1 MLFQTLDDK
10 AECFGIYT
18 NGQIHYTSF
27 PSNLTQTWNYTPHL
41 LNASVEYAQVYSGG
55 KSLAEACPEHL
66 KPEWDGVT
74 AKMKAY
80 LTSFSEAKISLS
92 EHCFYNLVPER
103 FLVDLCEA
111 KNNICQFVFE
121 NYEKPQNYDFMLEVV
136 KLITDIGNY
145 SLSIDKQSMRARL
158 GSNQGRVFWRGFD
171 QMSRYVKYNAYG
183 TKTGRLSTQKGSFPI
198 LTLNKDFRDIVTPNN
213 DWLVELDFNAAEL
226 RTLLALSGEAQPEE
240 DIHLWNVKNVYR
252 GLVSREEAKQ
262 RIFAWLYNPDSRD
275 RLSSRAYKRDDVL
288 GSHWDGRIVSTP
300 FGRQIEADKKHALNY
315 LVQSTSSD
323 VFLERAVALH
333 NFLRDKK
340 SRISML
346 IHDSVIL
353 DLAECDMQELK
364 KIVNIFSETRYGR
377 YKVGVSAGKS
387 FGSMRRIR

>member
-10 AECFGIYT
+10 AECFGIYA
-18 NGQIHYTSF
+18 NGQIHYTSL
-27 PSNLTQTWNYTPHL
+27 PSELAQTWNYASHL
-41 LNASVEYAQVYSGG
+41 LDMPVEYAQMYCGG
-55 KSLAEACPEHL
+55 KSLTEVCPDHL
-66 KPEWDGVT
+66 KPEWDNVS
-74 AKMKAY
+74 AKMRAY
-80 LTSFSEAKISLS
+80 LTSFAAAKISLS

-121 NYEKPQNYDFMLEVV
+121 NYEKPENYDFMLEVV
-136 KLITDIGNY
+136 KLVTDISNY
-145 SLSIDKQSMRARL
+145 SLSIDKQSMRSRL
-158 GSNQGRVFWRGFD
+158 GTNQGRVFWRGFD
-171 QMSRYVKYNAYG
+171 QMSRHIRYNAYG
-183 TKTGRLSTQKGSFPI
+183 TKTGRLSTLKGSFPI
-198 LTLNKDFRDIVTPNN
+198 LTLNKNFRDIVTPNN

-226 RTLLALSGEAQPEE
+226 RTLLALSGESQPEE
-240 DIHLWNVKNVYR
+240 DVHLWNVKNVYQDK
-252 GLVSREEAKQ
+252 VSREEAKQ
-262 RIFAWLYNPDSRD
+262 RIFAWLYNPDSKD
-275 RLSSRAYKRDDVL
+275 RLSSQAYKRDAVL
-288 GSHWDGRIVSTP
+288 GSHWDGQTVSTP
-300 FGRQIEADKKHALNY
+300 FGRQIQADKKHALNY

-333 NFLRDKK
+333 NFLSDKK
-340 SRISML
+340 SRIAML